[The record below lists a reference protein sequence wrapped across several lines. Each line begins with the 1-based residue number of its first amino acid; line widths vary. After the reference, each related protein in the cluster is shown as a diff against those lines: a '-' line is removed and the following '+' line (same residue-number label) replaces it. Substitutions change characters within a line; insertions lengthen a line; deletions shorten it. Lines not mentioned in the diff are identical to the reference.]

1 MAEILIVDDDHHL
14 RQGFQRLLDAEGY
27 ETRTAA
33 SAEEA
38 LNLMREKMPQCV
50 VMDVRMP
57 GMDGLEALKRMR
69 ALEGCPPV
77 VIMTAYSTTETAIE
91 ATRLGA
97 FDYMLKP
104 FDIPQVLELLRQL
117 EQVGNLRSDALELLL
132 KAAGIGLT
140 AEVAGLVCADAGNA
154 ALAKMLRLLGTAAI
168 LCLSVPMFTALLE
181 CITEMVG
188 YG

>member
-1 MAEILIVDDDHHL
+1 MELYFKGAAGIMLAAVLGLALQKQEKDLSAVLTAAVIAMAAVLML
-14 RQGFQRLLDAEGY
+14 RLLE
-27 ETRTAA
+27 
-33 SAEEA
+33 
-38 LNLMREKMPQCV
+38 P
-50 VMDVRMP
+50 
-57 GMDGLEALKRMR
+57 
-69 ALEGCPPV
+69 
-77 VIMTAYSTTETAIE
+77 
-91 ATRLGA
+91 
-97 FDYMLKP
+97 
-104 FDIPQVLELLRQL
+104 VLELLRQL

>member
-1 MAEILIVDDDHHL
+1 MELYFKGAAGILLAAVLGLALQKQEKDLSAVLTAAVIAMAAVLML
-14 RQGFQRLLDAEGY
+14 RLLE
-27 ETRTAA
+27 
-33 SAEEA
+33 
-38 LNLMREKMPQCV
+38 
-50 VMDVRMP
+50 
-57 GMDGLEALKRMR
+57 
-69 ALEGCPPV
+69 PV
-77 VIMTAYSTTETAIE
+77 T
-91 ATRLGA
+91 
-97 FDYMLKP
+97 
-104 FDIPQVLELLRQL
+104 ELLRQL

-132 KAAGIGLT
+132 KASGIGLT

>member
-1 MAEILIVDDDHHL
+1 MELYFKGAAGILLAAVLGLALQKQEKDLSAVLTAAVIAMAAVLML
-14 RQGFQRLLDAEGY
+14 RLLE
-27 ETRTAA
+27 
-33 SAEEA
+33 
-38 LNLMREKMPQCV
+38 P
-50 VMDVRMP
+50 
-57 GMDGLEALKRMR
+57 
-69 ALEGCPPV
+69 
-77 VIMTAYSTTETAIE
+77 
-91 ATRLGA
+91 
-97 FDYMLKP
+97 
-104 FDIPQVLELLRQL
+104 VLELLRQL

-181 CITEMVG
+181 CIAEMVG

>member
-1 MAEILIVDDDHHL
+1 MEQYFKGAAGILLAAVLGLALQKQEKDLSAVLTAAVIAMAAVLML
-14 RQGFQRLLDAEGY
+14 RLLE
-27 ETRTAA
+27 
-33 SAEEA
+33 
-38 LNLMREKMPQCV
+38 P
-50 VMDVRMP
+50 
-57 GMDGLEALKRMR
+57 
-69 ALEGCPPV
+69 
-77 VIMTAYSTTETAIE
+77 
-91 ATRLGA
+91 
-97 FDYMLKP
+97 
-104 FDIPQVLELLRQL
+104 VLELLRQL

-168 LCLSVPMFTALLE
+168 LCLSVPMLTALLE

>member
-1 MAEILIVDDDHHL
+1 MELYFKGAAGIMLAAVLGLALQKQEKDLSAVLTAAVIAMAAVLML
-14 RQGFQRLLDAEGY
+14 RLLE
-27 ETRTAA
+27 
-33 SAEEA
+33 
-38 LNLMREKMPQCV
+38 
-50 VMDVRMP
+50 
-57 GMDGLEALKRMR
+57 
-69 ALEGCPPV
+69 PV
-77 VIMTAYSTTETAIE
+77 T
-91 ATRLGA
+91 
-97 FDYMLKP
+97 
-104 FDIPQVLELLRQL
+104 ELLRQL

>member
-1 MAEILIVDDDHHL
+1 MELYFKGAAGILLAAVLGLALQKQEKDLSAVLTAAVIAMAAVLML
-14 RQGFQRLLDAEGY
+14 RLLE
-27 ETRTAA
+27 
-33 SAEEA
+33 
-38 LNLMREKMPQCV
+38 
-50 VMDVRMP
+50 
-57 GMDGLEALKRMR
+57 
-69 ALEGCPPV
+69 PV
-77 VIMTAYSTTETAIE
+77 T
-91 ATRLGA
+91 
-97 FDYMLKP
+97 
-104 FDIPQVLELLRQL
+104 ELLRQL

-168 LCLSVPMFTALLE
+168 LCLSVPMFTARLE

>member
-1 MAEILIVDDDHHL
+1 MELYFKGAAGILLAAVLSLALQKQEKDLSAVLTAAVIAMAAVLML
-14 RQGFQRLLDAEGY
+14 RLLE
-27 ETRTAA
+27 
-33 SAEEA
+33 
-38 LNLMREKMPQCV
+38 
-50 VMDVRMP
+50 
-57 GMDGLEALKRMR
+57 
-69 ALEGCPPV
+69 PV
-77 VIMTAYSTTETAIE
+77 T
-91 ATRLGA
+91 
-97 FDYMLKP
+97 
-104 FDIPQVLELLRQL
+104 ELLRQL

-154 ALAKMLRLLGTAAI
+154 ALDKMLRLLGTAAI

>member
-1 MAEILIVDDDHHL
+1 MELYFKGAAGILLAAVLGLALQKQEKDLSAVLTAAVIAMAGVLML
-14 RQGFQRLLDAEGY
+14 RLLE
-27 ETRTAA
+27 
-33 SAEEA
+33 
-38 LNLMREKMPQCV
+38 P
-50 VMDVRMP
+50 
-57 GMDGLEALKRMR
+57 
-69 ALEGCPPV
+69 
-77 VIMTAYSTTETAIE
+77 
-91 ATRLGA
+91 
-97 FDYMLKP
+97 
-104 FDIPQVLELLRQL
+104 VLELLRQL

>member
-1 MAEILIVDDDHHL
+1 MGQYFKGAAGILLAAVLGLALQKQEKDLSAVLTAAVIAMAAVLML
-14 RQGFQRLLDAEGY
+14 RLLE
-27 ETRTAA
+27 
-33 SAEEA
+33 
-38 LNLMREKMPQCV
+38 P
-50 VMDVRMP
+50 
-57 GMDGLEALKRMR
+57 
-69 ALEGCPPV
+69 
-77 VIMTAYSTTETAIE
+77 
-91 ATRLGA
+91 
-97 FDYMLKP
+97 
-104 FDIPQVLELLRQL
+104 VLELLRQL

>member
-1 MAEILIVDDDHHL
+1 MKGAAGILLAAVLGLALQKQEKDLSAVLTAAVIAMAAVLML
-14 RQGFQRLLDAEGY
+14 RLLE
-27 ETRTAA
+27 
-33 SAEEA
+33 
-38 LNLMREKMPQCV
+38 P
-50 VMDVRMP
+50 
-57 GMDGLEALKRMR
+57 
-69 ALEGCPPV
+69 
-77 VIMTAYSTTETAIE
+77 
-91 ATRLGA
+91 
-97 FDYMLKP
+97 
-104 FDIPQVLELLRQL
+104 VLELLRQL

-154 ALAKMLRLLGTAAI
+154 AFAKMLRLLGTAAI

>member
-1 MAEILIVDDDHHL
+1 MELYFKGAAGILLAAVLGLALQKQEKDLSAVLTAAVIAMAAVLML
-14 RQGFQRLLDAEGY
+14 RLLDP
-27 ETRTAA
+27 ET
-33 SAEEA
+33 
-38 LNLMREKMPQCV
+38 
-50 VMDVRMP
+50 
-57 GMDGLEALKRMR
+57 
-69 ALEGCPPV
+69 
-77 VIMTAYSTTETAIE
+77 
-91 ATRLGA
+91 
-97 FDYMLKP
+97 
-104 FDIPQVLELLRQL
+104 ELLRQL
-117 EQVGNLRSDALELLL
+117 EQVRHLLL

>member
-1 MAEILIVDDDHHL
+1 MASAAREYRYAHREFTTNGNLARDLDWAVRERELEHAGRMPHHKEQAL
-14 RQGFQRLLDAEGY
+14 PKVHRREQALVRERQPVPVLTVLGVTAVIAMAAVLMLRLLE
-27 ETRTAA
+27 
-33 SAEEA
+33 
-38 LNLMREKMPQCV
+38 P
-50 VMDVRMP
+50 
-57 GMDGLEALKRMR
+57 
-69 ALEGCPPV
+69 
-77 VIMTAYSTTETAIE
+77 
-91 ATRLGA
+91 
-97 FDYMLKP
+97 
-104 FDIPQVLELLRQL
+104 VLELLRQL

>member
-1 MAEILIVDDDHHL
+1 MELYFKGAAGILLAALLGLALQKQEKDLSAVLTAAVIAMAAVLML
-14 RQGFQRLLDAEGY
+14 RLLE
-27 ETRTAA
+27 
-33 SAEEA
+33 
-38 LNLMREKMPQCV
+38 
-50 VMDVRMP
+50 
-57 GMDGLEALKRMR
+57 
-69 ALEGCPPV
+69 PV
-77 VIMTAYSTTETAIE
+77 T
-91 ATRLGA
+91 
-97 FDYMLKP
+97 
-104 FDIPQVLELLRQL
+104 ELLRQL

>member
-1 MAEILIVDDDHHL
+1 MELYFKGAAGILLAAVLALALQKQEKDLSAVLTAAVIAMAAVLML
-14 RQGFQRLLDAEGY
+14 RLLE
-27 ETRTAA
+27 
-33 SAEEA
+33 
-38 LNLMREKMPQCV
+38 
-50 VMDVRMP
+50 
-57 GMDGLEALKRMR
+57 
-69 ALEGCPPV
+69 PV
-77 VIMTAYSTTETAIE
+77 T
-91 ATRLGA
+91 
-97 FDYMLKP
+97 
-104 FDIPQVLELLRQL
+104 ELLRQL

>member
-1 MAEILIVDDDHHL
+1 MELYFKGAAGILLAAVLGLALQKQEKDLSAVLTAAVIAMAAVLML
-14 RQGFQRLLDAEGY
+14 RLLE
-27 ETRTAA
+27 
-33 SAEEA
+33 
-38 LNLMREKMPQCV
+38 P
-50 VMDVRMP
+50 
-57 GMDGLEALKRMR
+57 
-69 ALEGCPPV
+69 
-77 VIMTAYSTTETAIE
+77 
-91 ATRLGA
+91 
-97 FDYMLKP
+97 
-104 FDIPQVLELLRQL
+104 VLELLRQL

-188 YG
+188 DG

>member
-1 MAEILIVDDDHHL
+1 MELYFKGAAGILLAAVLGLALQKQEKDLSAVLTAAVIAMAAVLML
-14 RQGFQRLLDAEGY
+14 RLLE
-27 ETRTAA
+27 
-33 SAEEA
+33 
-38 LNLMREKMPQCV
+38 P
-50 VMDVRMP
+50 
-57 GMDGLEALKRMR
+57 
-69 ALEGCPPV
+69 
-77 VIMTAYSTTETAIE
+77 
-91 ATRLGA
+91 
-97 FDYMLKP
+97 
-104 FDIPQVLELLRQL
+104 VLELLRQL

-132 KAAGIGLT
+132 KAADIGLT

>member
-1 MAEILIVDDDHHL
+1 MELYFKGAAGILLAAVLGLALQKQEKDLSAVLTAAVIARAAVL
-14 RQGFQRLLDAEGY
+14 MLRLLE
-27 ETRTAA
+27 
-33 SAEEA
+33 
-38 LNLMREKMPQCV
+38 
-50 VMDVRMP
+50 
-57 GMDGLEALKRMR
+57 
-69 ALEGCPPV
+69 PV
-77 VIMTAYSTTETAIE
+77 VA
-91 ATRLGA
+91 
-97 FDYMLKP
+97 
-104 FDIPQVLELLRQL
+104 LLRQL

>member
-1 MAEILIVDDDHHL
+1 MKKLLTILLAAVLGLALQKQEKDLSAVLTAAVIAMAAVLML
-14 RQGFQRLLDAEGY
+14 RLLE
-27 ETRTAA
+27 
-33 SAEEA
+33 
-38 LNLMREKMPQCV
+38 P
-50 VMDVRMP
+50 
-57 GMDGLEALKRMR
+57 
-69 ALEGCPPV
+69 
-77 VIMTAYSTTETAIE
+77 
-91 ATRLGA
+91 
-97 FDYMLKP
+97 
-104 FDIPQVLELLRQL
+104 VLELLRQL

>member
-1 MAEILIVDDDHHL
+1 MELYFKGAAGILLAAVLGLALQKQEKDLSAVLTAAVIAMAAVLML
-14 RQGFQRLLDAEGY
+14 RLLE
-27 ETRTAA
+27 
-33 SAEEA
+33 
-38 LNLMREKMPQCV
+38 P
-50 VMDVRMP
+50 
-57 GMDGLEALKRMR
+57 
-69 ALEGCPPV
+69 
-77 VIMTAYSTTETAIE
+77 
-91 ATRLGA
+91 
-97 FDYMLKP
+97 
-104 FDIPQVLELLRQL
+104 VLELLRQL

-140 AEVAGLVCADAGNA
+140 AEVAGFVCADAGNA

>member
-1 MAEILIVDDDHHL
+1 MELYFKGAAGILLAAVLGLALKKQEKDLSAVLTAAVIAMAAMLML
-14 RQGFQRLLDAEGY
+14 RLLE
-27 ETRTAA
+27 
-33 SAEEA
+33 
-38 LNLMREKMPQCV
+38 P
-50 VMDVRMP
+50 
-57 GMDGLEALKRMR
+57 
-69 ALEGCPPV
+69 
-77 VIMTAYSTTETAIE
+77 
-91 ATRLGA
+91 
-97 FDYMLKP
+97 
-104 FDIPQVLELLRQL
+104 VLELLRQL

>member
-1 MAEILIVDDDHHL
+1 MELYFKGAAGILLAAVLGLALQKQEKDLSAVLTAAVIAMAAVLML
-14 RQGFQRLLDAEGY
+14 RLLE
-27 ETRTAA
+27 
-33 SAEEA
+33 
-38 LNLMREKMPQCV
+38 
-50 VMDVRMP
+50 
-57 GMDGLEALKRMR
+57 
-69 ALEGCPPV
+69 PV
-77 VIMTAYSTTETAIE
+77 T
-91 ATRLGA
+91 
-97 FDYMLKP
+97 
-104 FDIPQVLELLRQL
+104 ELLRQL

-168 LCLSVPMFTALLE
+168 LCLSVPLFTALLE

>member
-1 MAEILIVDDDHHL
+1 MELYFKGAAGILLAAVLGLALQKQEKDLSAVLTVAVIAMAAVLML
-14 RQGFQRLLDAEGY
+14 RLLE
-27 ETRTAA
+27 
-33 SAEEA
+33 
-38 LNLMREKMPQCV
+38 P
-50 VMDVRMP
+50 
-57 GMDGLEALKRMR
+57 
-69 ALEGCPPV
+69 
-77 VIMTAYSTTETAIE
+77 
-91 ATRLGA
+91 
-97 FDYMLKP
+97 
-104 FDIPQVLELLRQL
+104 VLELLRQL

>member
-1 MAEILIVDDDHHL
+1 MELYFKGAAGILLAAVLGLALQKQEKDLSAVLTAAVIAMAAVLML
-14 RQGFQRLLDAEGY
+14 RLLE
-27 ETRTAA
+27 
-33 SAEEA
+33 
-38 LNLMREKMPQCV
+38 
-50 VMDVRMP
+50 
-57 GMDGLEALKRMR
+57 
-69 ALEGCPPV
+69 PV
-77 VIMTAYSTTETAIE
+77 T
-91 ATRLGA
+91 
-97 FDYMLKP
+97 
-104 FDIPQVLELLRQL
+104 ELLRQL

-168 LCLSVPMFTALLE
+168 LCLSVPMFTAQLE

>member
-1 MAEILIVDDDHHL
+1 MELYFKGAAGILLAAVLGLALQKQEKDLSAVLTAAVIAMTAVL
-14 RQGFQRLLDAEGY
+14 MLRLLE
-27 ETRTAA
+27 
-33 SAEEA
+33 
-38 LNLMREKMPQCV
+38 P
-50 VMDVRMP
+50 
-57 GMDGLEALKRMR
+57 
-69 ALEGCPPV
+69 
-77 VIMTAYSTTETAIE
+77 
-91 ATRLGA
+91 
-97 FDYMLKP
+97 
-104 FDIPQVLELLRQL
+104 VLELLRQL

>member
-1 MAEILIVDDDHHL
+1 MELYFKGAAGILLAAVLGLALQKQEKDLSAVLTAAVIAMAAVLML
-14 RQGFQRLLDAEGY
+14 RLLE
-27 ETRTAA
+27 
-33 SAEEA
+33 
-38 LNLMREKMPQCV
+38 P
-50 VMDVRMP
+50 
-57 GMDGLEALKRMR
+57 
-69 ALEGCPPV
+69 
-77 VIMTAYSTTETAIE
+77 
-91 ATRLGA
+91 
-97 FDYMLKP
+97 
-104 FDIPQVLELLRQL
+104 VLELLRQL

-132 KAAGIGLT
+132 KAAGIWLT

>member
-1 MAEILIVDDDHHL
+1 MLMELYFKGAAGILLAAVLGLALQKQEKDLSAVLTAAVIAMAAVLML
-14 RQGFQRLLDAEGY
+14 RLLE
-27 ETRTAA
+27 
-33 SAEEA
+33 
-38 LNLMREKMPQCV
+38 
-50 VMDVRMP
+50 
-57 GMDGLEALKRMR
+57 
-69 ALEGCPPV
+69 PV
-77 VIMTAYSTTETAIE
+77 T
-91 ATRLGA
+91 
-97 FDYMLKP
+97 
-104 FDIPQVLELLRQL
+104 ELLRQL

>member
-1 MAEILIVDDDHHL
+1 MELYFKGAAGILLAAVLGLALQKQEKDLSAVLTAAVIAMAAVLML
-14 RQGFQRLLDAEGY
+14 RLLE
-27 ETRTAA
+27 
-33 SAEEA
+33 
-38 LNLMREKMPQCV
+38 
-50 VMDVRMP
+50 
-57 GMDGLEALKRMR
+57 
-69 ALEGCPPV
+69 PV
-77 VIMTAYSTTETAIE
+77 T
-91 ATRLGA
+91 
-97 FDYMLKP
+97 
-104 FDIPQVLELLRQL
+104 ELLRQL
-117 EQVGNLRSDALELLL
+117 EQVGNLRSDALVLLL

>member
-1 MAEILIVDDDHHL
+1 MELYFKGAAGILLAAVLGLALQKQEKDLSAALTAAVIAMAAVLML
-14 RQGFQRLLDAEGY
+14 RLLE
-27 ETRTAA
+27 
-33 SAEEA
+33 
-38 LNLMREKMPQCV
+38 P
-50 VMDVRMP
+50 
-57 GMDGLEALKRMR
+57 
-69 ALEGCPPV
+69 
-77 VIMTAYSTTETAIE
+77 
-91 ATRLGA
+91 
-97 FDYMLKP
+97 
-104 FDIPQVLELLRQL
+104 VLELLRQL

-168 LCLSVPMFTALLE
+168 LRLSVPMFTALLE

>member
-1 MAEILIVDDDHHL
+1 MELYFKGAAGILLAAVLGLALQRQEKDLSAVLTAAVIAMAAVLML
-14 RQGFQRLLDAEGY
+14 RLLE
-27 ETRTAA
+27 
-33 SAEEA
+33 
-38 LNLMREKMPQCV
+38 P
-50 VMDVRMP
+50 
-57 GMDGLEALKRMR
+57 
-69 ALEGCPPV
+69 
-77 VIMTAYSTTETAIE
+77 
-91 ATRLGA
+91 
-97 FDYMLKP
+97 
-104 FDIPQVLELLRQL
+104 VLELLRQL

>member
-1 MAEILIVDDDHHL
+1 MELYFKGAAGILLAAVLGLALQKQEKDLSAVLTAAVIAMATVLML
-14 RQGFQRLLDAEGY
+14 RLLE
-27 ETRTAA
+27 
-33 SAEEA
+33 
-38 LNLMREKMPQCV
+38 P
-50 VMDVRMP
+50 
-57 GMDGLEALKRMR
+57 
-69 ALEGCPPV
+69 
-77 VIMTAYSTTETAIE
+77 
-91 ATRLGA
+91 
-97 FDYMLKP
+97 
-104 FDIPQVLELLRQL
+104 VLELLRQL

>member
-1 MAEILIVDDDHHL
+1 MELYFKGAAGILLAAVLGLALQKQEKDLSVVLTAAVIAMAAVLML
-14 RQGFQRLLDAEGY
+14 RLLE
-27 ETRTAA
+27 
-33 SAEEA
+33 
-38 LNLMREKMPQCV
+38 P
-50 VMDVRMP
+50 
-57 GMDGLEALKRMR
+57 
-69 ALEGCPPV
+69 
-77 VIMTAYSTTETAIE
+77 
-91 ATRLGA
+91 
-97 FDYMLKP
+97 
-104 FDIPQVLELLRQL
+104 VLELLRQL
-117 EQVGNLRSDALELLL
+117 EQGGNLRSDALELLL

>member
-1 MAEILIVDDDHHL
+1 MELYFKGAAGILLAAVLGLALQKQEKDLSAVLTAAVIAMAAVLML
-14 RQGFQRLLDAEGY
+14 RLLE
-27 ETRTAA
+27 
-33 SAEEA
+33 
-38 LNLMREKMPQCV
+38 
-50 VMDVRMP
+50 
-57 GMDGLEALKRMR
+57 
-69 ALEGCPPV
+69 PV
-77 VIMTAYSTTETAIE
+77 T
-91 ATRLGA
+91 
-97 FDYMLKP
+97 
-104 FDIPQVLELLRQL
+104 ELLRQL

>member
-1 MAEILIVDDDHHL
+1 MELYFKRAAGILLAAVLGLALQKQEKDLSAVLTAAVIAMAAVLML
-14 RQGFQRLLDAEGY
+14 RLLE
-27 ETRTAA
+27 
-33 SAEEA
+33 
-38 LNLMREKMPQCV
+38 P
-50 VMDVRMP
+50 
-57 GMDGLEALKRMR
+57 
-69 ALEGCPPV
+69 
-77 VIMTAYSTTETAIE
+77 
-91 ATRLGA
+91 
-97 FDYMLKP
+97 
-104 FDIPQVLELLRQL
+104 VLELLRQL

>member
-1 MAEILIVDDDHHL
+1 MELYFKGAAGILLAAVLGLALQKQEKDLSAVLTAAVIAMAAVLMM
-14 RQGFQRLLDAEGY
+14 RLLE
-27 ETRTAA
+27 
-33 SAEEA
+33 
-38 LNLMREKMPQCV
+38 
-50 VMDVRMP
+50 
-57 GMDGLEALKRMR
+57 
-69 ALEGCPPV
+69 PV
-77 VIMTAYSTTETAIE
+77 T
-91 ATRLGA
+91 
-97 FDYMLKP
+97 
-104 FDIPQVLELLRQL
+104 ELLRQL

>member
-1 MAEILIVDDDHHL
+1 MELYFKGAAGILLAAVLGLALQKQEKDLSAVLTAAVIAMAAVLML
-14 RQGFQRLLDAEGY
+14 RLLE
-27 ETRTAA
+27 
-33 SAEEA
+33 
-38 LNLMREKMPQCV
+38 P
-50 VMDVRMP
+50 VM
-57 GMDGLEALKRMR
+57 
-69 ALEGCPPV
+69 
-77 VIMTAYSTTETAIE
+77 
-91 ATRLGA
+91 
-97 FDYMLKP
+97 
-104 FDIPQVLELLRQL
+104 ELLRQL

-132 KAAGIGLT
+132 KAVGIGLT

>member
-1 MAEILIVDDDHHL
+1 MELYFKGAAGILLAAVLGLALQKQEKDLSAALTAAVIAMAAVLML
-14 RQGFQRLLDAEGY
+14 RLLE
-27 ETRTAA
+27 
-33 SAEEA
+33 
-38 LNLMREKMPQCV
+38 P
-50 VMDVRMP
+50 VM
-57 GMDGLEALKRMR
+57 
-69 ALEGCPPV
+69 
-77 VIMTAYSTTETAIE
+77 
-91 ATRLGA
+91 
-97 FDYMLKP
+97 
-104 FDIPQVLELLRQL
+104 ELLRQL